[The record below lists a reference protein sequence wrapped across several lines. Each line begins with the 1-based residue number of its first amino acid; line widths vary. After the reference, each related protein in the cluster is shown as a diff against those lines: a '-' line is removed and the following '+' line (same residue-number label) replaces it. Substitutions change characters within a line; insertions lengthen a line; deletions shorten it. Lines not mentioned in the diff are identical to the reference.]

1 MNRPPTGIQDWIYAL
16 DGNAF
21 KNSIRWLLASLFLI
35 ALTVLYLFTEARN
48 FSNPEAMDMAQLGRN
63 IAMGRGYT
71 THLIRPLSFRL
82 YRERTAEKG
91 QSVSGLLQQ
100 PQPDLHNPPIYPV
113 MLAGL
118 FKLAPESFRTG
129 LPKEVQLHRPK
140 PEILI
145 TGFNLFWFAVGVWM
159 IQRLAS
165 RLFEPN
171 VGWLAAG
178 LYAGTEVIWRFC
190 SNGLP
195 TPFLLVVVLA
205 LAELLTRL
213 DQTGE
218 EVAPGVVPPLARP
231 LGLAALV
238 GLVLG
243 IGFLTRYAF
252 GWIIIPCI
260 LWMLVCHV
268 RRLSVAITCCFTF
281 LAIITPWLARNYDL
295 SGQLLGS
302 AYASMTSETLTFP
315 ESWLERHL
323 QVPKNYPDLT
333 EMRVK
338 LAVSGADLLRNGVP
352 VLGGNWISFFF
363 FAGVVLPFRTPQLRR
378 LRWFAIGSVA
388 LLFFVEA
395 LGRTHWGTLVP
406 VINGENQL
414 ILVSPLVFIFGTSLF
429 FTLLESTEFGH
440 PIFRSIFVGGAWV
453 ILSLPLLTA
462 VLPPRTYPLA
472 EPNYRPDIVRE
483 ISSYIEPSELMMSDV
498 PWSIAW
504 YGDRD
509 CIWLPLLV
517 KDTKGGEDFFA
528 INDFERRVAALYLSP
543 FTTEASLRQV
553 GTAGFVWGRFYFDAL
568 LRGNLPKGF
577 PLLYAYENS
586 AREGHMFLADR
597 KRW

>member
-1 MNRPPTGIQDWIYAL
+1 
-16 DGNAF
+16 
-21 KNSIRWLLASLFLI
+21 
-35 ALTVLYLFTEARN
+35 
-48 FSNPEAMDMAQLGRN
+48 
-63 IAMGRGYT
+63 
-71 THLIRPLSFRL
+71 
-82 YRERTAEKG
+82 
-91 QSVSGLLQQ
+91 
-100 PQPDLHNPPIYPV
+100 
-113 MLAGL
+113 
-118 FKLAPESFRTG
+118 
-129 LPKEVQLHRPK
+129 
-140 PEILI
+140 
-145 TGFNLFWFAVGVWM
+145 
-159 IQRLAS
+159 
-165 RLFEPN
+165 
-171 VGWLAAG
+171 
-178 LYAGTEVIWRFC
+178 
-190 SNGLP
+190 
-195 TPFLLVVVLA
+195 
-205 LAELLTRL
+205 
-213 DQTGE
+213 
-218 EVAPGVVPPLARP
+218 
-231 LGLAALV
+231 
-238 GLVLG
+238 
-243 IGFLTRYAF
+243 
-252 GWIIIPCI
+252 
-260 LWMLVCHV
+260 
-268 RRLSVAITCCFTF
+268 

-338 LAVSGADLLRNGVP
+338 LAVSGAELLRNGVP

-363 FAGVVLPFRTPQLRR
+363 FAGAVLPFRTPQLRR
-378 LRWFAIGSVA
+378 LRWFAIGSLA

-414 ILVSPLVFIFGTSLF
+414 ILMSPLVFIFGTSLF

-483 ISSYIEPSELMMSDV
+483 ISSYIEPTELMMSDV

-517 KDTKGGEDFFA
+517 KDAKGGEDFFA